1 MDSPRR
7 PEASS
12 PVVLQ
17 HPSIAPQVVA
27 NNGRSIASVSP
38 FRRDRL
44 YPISTIG
51 LSLGGVGTPASMTAS
66 APSSARR
73 TTRNT
78 NVDPFLNAM
87 STAST
92 GRTTRSRKRS
102 ARAASDSAAAAAVPC
117 MTQSSTRERSAARTS
132 TATPNSTTA
141 PSRKRKASSSTNERR
156 RKMPRAASNRKKPPP
171 GADLKKPPPQ
181 AGKSKKDEDK
191 KHAPKCDC
199 CICMEAVEP
208 KDVAKIDGCE
218 HRFCFGCIEKWS
230 ERENKCPL
238 CKTRFNKIER
248 IQKKYKKGCK
258 NTKKVKQRDQRS
270 DISSGVAL
278 EGLLR
283 KF

>member
-51 LSLGGVGTPASMTAS
+51 LSIGGVGTPASMTAS
-66 APSSARR
+66 ASSSSRR

-78 NVDPFLNAM
+78 NVDPFLSAM

-102 ARAASDSAAAAAVPC
+102 ARAASDSAAAEAVPC

-132 TATPNSTTA
+132 TATL
-141 PSRKRKASSSTNERR
+141 TN
-156 RKMPRAASNRKKPPP
+156 
-171 GADLKKPPPQ
+171 L
-181 AGKSKKDEDK
+181 
-191 KHAPKCDC
+191 
-199 CICMEAVEP
+199 
-208 KDVAKIDGCE
+208 
-218 HRFCFGCIEKWS
+218 
-230 ERENKCPL
+230 
-238 CKTRFNKIER
+238 
-248 IQKKYKKGCK
+248 
-258 NTKKVKQRDQRS
+258 
-270 DISSGVAL
+270 
-278 EGLLR
+278 
-283 KF
+283 